1 MSPDS
6 ILRTTLFDAEHRDP
20 QQIDPGSIDVAA
32 LNDRQ
37 LLWIE
42 LQDAAGLDGLRERLG
57 IPAEIAAALREPD
70 ASPDILDAGECFWLR
85 ACGIRPHDEDECF
98 DLHSIDL
105 VAGRNFV
112 VSFRKGAQDAPDP
125 ILDRTPLR
133 RDIGRL
139 SAASFVAARL
149 HALLSTYFEEV
160 SRIEIRVERIDQ
172 TILEAGRTHCMD
184 ELRSLLRS
192 TSRLRRALA
201 DHRELFTGLARPD
214 FRPADGE
221 EPHRHFAALD
231 EKYERA
237 MDVVENSRD
246 LVIGSFELF
255 SSRTALSTNETM
267 RTLTFLTVLIGT
279 LAVAAGILGMNFEA
293 GFFESEAGFWIAL
306 GGMALAG
313 AIVMLVARWRR
324 WM

>member
-1 MSPDS
+1 MTPNTP
-6 ILRTTLFDAEHRDP
+6 LRATLFDAGHRDP
-20 QQIDPGSIDVAA
+20 QQIDVRSIDVDTLA
-32 LNDRQ
+32 DTQ

-42 LQDAAGLDGLRERLG
+42 LQDAADLDGIDERLG
-57 IPAEIAAALREPD
+57 IPAEVMAALREPE
-70 ASPDILDAGECFWLR
+70 ATPGILDAGDCFWLR
-85 ACGIRPHDEDECF
+85 ACGIRSRDEDENF
-98 DLHSIDL
+98 DLHAIDL

-112 VSFRKGAQDAPDP
+112 VSFRNGAQDEPVP
-125 ILDRTPLR
+125 ILDKTPLR

-139 SAASFVAARL
+139 NAASFVAARL

-172 TILEAGRTHCMD
+172 AILEPGRTHCMD

-201 DHRELFTGLARPD
+201 GHRELFTGLARPD

-221 EPHRHFAALD
+221 EPRRHFAALD

-279 LAVAAGILGMNFEA
+279 LAVAAGIFGMNFEA

-313 AIVMLVARWRR
+313 AVVMLVARWRR

>member
-1 MSPDS
+1 MTPNAP
-6 ILRTTLFDAEHRDP
+6 LRATLFDAEHPDP
-20 QQIDPGSIDVAA
+20 QQVDARSIDVDA
-32 LNDRQ
+32 LADTQ

-42 LQDAAGLDGLRERLG
+42 LQDATDLDGIDERLG
-57 IPAEIAAALREPD
+57 IPGEVLAALRREGS
-70 ASPDILDAGECFWLR
+70 SPGILDAGDCFWLR
-85 ACGIRPHDEDECF
+85 ACGIHSRDGDDSF
-98 DLHSIDL
+98 DLRAIDL

-112 VSFRKGAQDAPDP
+112 VSFRNGAQDEPDAV
-125 ILDRTPLR
+125 LDRTPLR

-139 SAASFVAARL
+139 NAASFVAARL

-160 SRIEIRVERIDQ
+160 ARIEIRVECIDQ
-172 TILEAGRTHCMD
+172 AILEPGRTHCMD

-201 DHRELFTGLARPD
+201 GHRELFTGLARPD

-221 EPHRHFAALD
+221 EPRRHFAALD

-267 RTLTFLTVLIGT
+267 RRLTFLTVLIGT

-313 AIVMLVARWRR
+313 AAVMLVARWRR

>member
-1 MSPDS
+1 MPENTP
-6 ILRTTLFDAEHRDP
+6 LRATLIDADHRDP
-20 QQIDPGSIDVAA
+20 QQVDVWSIDVDA
-32 LNDRQ
+32 LADTQ

-42 LQDAAGLDGLRERLG
+42 LQDADALDVIDERLG
-57 IPAEIAAALREPD
+57 IPAEVMTALRAPD
-70 ASPDILDAGECFWLR
+70 ASPGLLDAGDYFWLR
-85 ACGIRPHDEDECF
+85 ACSIRCRDDDGNF
-98 DLHSIDL
+98 DVQAIDL

-112 VSFRKGAQDAPDP
+112 VSFRNGTRQEPDAL
-125 ILDRTPLR
+125 LDRTSLR
-133 RDIGRL
+133 RDLGRL

-149 HALLSTYFEEV
+149 HALLSTYFEAV
-160 SRIEIRVERIDQ
+160 SRIEIRIERIDQ
-172 TILEAGRTHCMD
+172 AILDPGRTHCMD

-201 DHRELFTGLARPD
+201 GHRELFTGLARPD

-221 EPHRHFAALD
+221 EPRRHFAALD

-267 RTLTFLTVLIGT
+267 RRLTFLTVLIGT
-279 LAVAAGILGMNFEA
+279 LAVAAGILGMNFDA
-293 GFFESEAGFWIAL
+293 AFFESEAGFWIAL

-313 AIVMLVARWRR
+313 ALAMVLARRHR